1 MRKLYFDVGSAF
13 EVSTHFFKHNL
24 VFFCCEY
31 IFLSCQTAANEH
43 VVDKA
48 MFLAFFLPVTSLAD
62 NILIMRSNL
71 NSLLSGRLQEE
82 LKLKNTNLSSDAEQQ
97 IGNLRQEVYEL
108 EGNVRKLNIQ
118 NEELQFAYEQELERR
133 QVEEE
138 ERCRADQKA
147 RYF

>member
-1 MRKLYFDVGSAF
+1 MRKFDVGSAF
-13 EVSTHFFKHNL
+13 EVFTHFYKQNF
-24 VFFCCEY
+24 VFFPCEY
-31 IFLSCQTAANEH
+31 IFLSYRTAANER
-43 VVDKA
+43 VNDKA
-48 MFLAFFLPVTSLAD
+48 MFLAFFLPVTSFAD
-62 NILIMRSNL
+62 NILIMKSNL

-97 IGNLRQEVYEL
+97 ISNLRQEVYEL